1 MILCIQHVVG
11 DILAFEHAGNNFG
24 VFHGDRTQQDGLT
37 SAVCLFRFGDNGVEL
52 FAFRLEHTVVLVHAA
67 AGAVGGDNHHI
78 QFVDL
83 VEFSGFR
90 FCRTGHASQFLIH
103 TEIVLD
109 SDRGEGLRFFFDAD
123 IFLGFQCLMET
134 IAETAAGKDTPG
146 VFVNDQHFVV
156 LHHVMH
162 IFFKEAVGAEE
173 LGKVLEALA
182 LEGECFL

>member
-1 MILCIQHVVG
+1 M
-11 DILAFEHAGNNFG
+11 
-24 VFHGDRTQQDGLT
+24 
-37 SAVCLFRFGDNGVEL
+37 
-52 FAFRLEHTVVLVHAA
+52 
-67 AGAVGGDNHHI
+67 
-78 QFVDL
+78 
-83 VEFSGFR
+83 EFSGFR
-90 FCRTGHASQFLIH
+90 FCRTGHTSQFFIH

-156 LHHVMH
+156 LHHIMH
-162 IFFKEAVGAEE
+162 ILLKEAVGAEE
-173 LGKVLEALA
+173 LGKVLEAFA